1 MFTSVPLVAV
11 LIATLLSFLLGA
23 VWYGPIFGK
32 AWMEENGF
40 TMETIKKDFNPIKLY
55 GATFV
60 LALVASYVFGMF
72 IGPDP
77 EMKNS
82 LISGAAVGL
91 AWVGTSFGT
100 SYLFE
105 GKSMRHFIINGGY
118 HVVQFLLIGVAFGL
132 LG

>member
-1 MFTSVPLVAV
+1 MTSVPLVAV
-11 LIATLLSFLLGA
+11 LIATLLGFLLGA

-40 TMETIKKDFNPIKLY
+40 TMETIKKDFNPVKLY
-55 GATFV
+55 GSTFV
-60 LALVASYVFGMF
+60 LGLIASYVFGMF
-72 IGPDP
+72 IGPGPD
-77 EMKNS
+77 MKTAV
-82 LISGAAVGL
+82 ISGAAVGL
-91 AWVGTSFGT
+91 GWVATSFGT

-118 HVVQFLLIGVAFGL
+118 HVLQFILIGVAFGL